1 MRGEKKNIWP
11 SLNTAIF
18 VTWNQIYLPL
28 HPHGTVSM
36 YMTRK
41 MSSKSFW
48 KYIHTPEYLYHLEL
62 CFQDVSDRT
71 NTCPNSDSLT
81 TMSPVS
87 CICVPCGFFSYQ
99 EGNRRRCILWLANL
113 TVIFLDSLGQVTKTS
128 GTNGQ
133 KKFKICIEV
142 FLFPFALSQ
151 SISLLTKRARGDKEH
166 NKDEM
171 RGKDL

>member
-1 MRGEKKNIWP
+1 MWLQRSSIKQMNVYDSSAKN
-11 SLNTAIF
+11 F
-18 VTWNQIYLPL
+18 
-28 HPHGTVSM
+28 
-36 YMTRK
+36 
-41 MSSKSFW
+41 
-48 KYIHTPEYLYHLEL
+48 YIHTHTWVFVPLRALFSRCFWQNKYMPQLGQPNYNESCVLYL
-62 CFQDVSDRT
+62 R
-71 NTCPNSDSLT
+71 SLW
-81 TMSPVS
+81 
-87 CICVPCGFFSYQ
+87 IFSYQ
-99 EGNRRRCILWLANL
+99 EGNRRRCVLWLANL